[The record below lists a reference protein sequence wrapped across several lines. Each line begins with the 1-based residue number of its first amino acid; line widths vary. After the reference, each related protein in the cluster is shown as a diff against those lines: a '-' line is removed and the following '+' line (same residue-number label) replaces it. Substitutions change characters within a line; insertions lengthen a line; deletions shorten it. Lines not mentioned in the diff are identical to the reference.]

1 MLKTISNKINNTKI
15 LSREAQSINLLF
27 KAIVLIFVFLFT
39 TNSGFS
45 QFGFDKLEH
54 NFGNILA
61 GNNRFVDL
69 KFKNTTSEKI
79 YLLNI
84 RHDRTIKTLINNTTI
99 KPDSTLIIRIKYNPT
114 KKGRFKVEIP
124 VYLSNSF
131 EPFIFTIK
139 GNIKEIDNSMGL
151 DCPSF
156 GSQTP
161 KQRLNFDFTA
171 TVLDKKTNQPIHNAS
186 ITFINRGTVTN
197 IEKTNRRGIVKTT
210 IPIGLYYFVIDAEG
224 YIGTEFPKYINRQ
237 NDSIL
242 VYLDKPELVV
252 VNNKPIIIE
261 EEEPILVEEEEE
273 EEEEPIII
281 VINEKPKDSLP
292 KIMEKEEPTPVLK
305 RDSIPKI
312 MELKKDLLVQIVK
325 TPDTIPTLVK
335 IDTTPE
341 PKEDLTDFPE
351 LKYKPNNLVFLLDI
365 SSSMKKEGKL
375 DLLKASMIEMVNVLR
390 DVDKITIIT
399 YSTFAKVVLKTTTG
413 NNKDQIIEIIQNIK
427 GEGMTA
433 GVSGMKLAYRHA
445 KKNFIE
451 DGNNQIIMATDGNF
465 NRGNTKIDRL
475 VTKNR
480 EKGILISVMGIKNKP
495 EHASDMREISSLG
508 GGTYLFID
516 NYKVSKEILI
526 REIKRNS
533 TK

>member
-15 LSREAQSINLLF
+15 LSRKTQSVDLLF
-27 KAIVLIFVFLFT
+27 KAIVLIFALLFAV
-39 TNSGFS
+39 NSGFS

-54 NFGNILA
+54 NFGDIIA
-61 GNNRFVDL
+61 GNKRFVDL
-69 KFKNTTSEKI
+69 KFKNTTDEKI

-84 RHDRTIKTLINNTTI
+84 RHDRTIKTLINSTTI

-114 KKGRFKVEIP
+114 KKGKFKVKIP

-151 DCPSF
+151 DCPRF

-161 KQRLNFDFTA
+161 KQRLNFEFTA
-171 TVLDKKTNQPIHNAS
+171 TVLDKKTNEPIHNAS

-252 VNNKPIIIE
+252 INNEPITIE
-261 EEEPILVEEEEE
+261 KEEPILVEED
-273 EEEEPIII
+273 EPIVI
-281 VINEKPKDSLP
+281 VINKNPKDSLP
-292 KIMEKEEPTPVLK
+292 KIEEKEEPVPILK

-312 MELKKDLLVQIVK
+312 IEPKKDFPVQIVK

-335 IDTTPE
+335 IDTIPE
-341 PKEDLTDFPE
+341 PKENLTDFPE

-413 NNKDQIIEIIQNIK
+413 NNKEQIIEIIQNIK

-433 GVSGMKLAYRHA
+433 GASGMKLAYRHA

-475 VTKNR
+475 VTKNH

-495 EHASDMREISSLG
+495 EHASDMREISNLG

-526 REIKRNS
+526 QEIKRNS

>member
-27 KAIVLIFVFLFT
+27 KAITLIFAFLFT
-39 TNSGFS
+39 TNSSFS

-54 NFGNILA
+54 NFGNVLA

-69 KFKNTTSEKI
+69 KFKNTTNEKI

-84 RHDRTIKTLINNTTI
+84 RHDRTVKTLINSTTI

-114 KKGRFKVEIP
+114 KKGKFKVEIP

-139 GNIKEIDNSMGL
+139 GNIKEVDNSMGL

-156 GSQTP
+156 GSQVP
-161 KQRLNFDFTA
+161 KQRLNFKFTA
-171 TVLDKKTNQPIHNAS
+171 TILDKKTNQPIHNAG

-252 VNNKPIIIE
+252 INNKPITIE

-273 EEEEPIII
+273 EPIIV

-292 KIMEKEEPTPVLK
+292 KTVRKEEPIPILK

-312 MELKKDLLVQIVK
+312 IELKKDFPVQIVK
-325 TPDTIPTLVK
+325 IPDTI
-335 IDTTPE
+335 PE

-390 DVDKITIIT
+390 GVDKITIIT

-413 NNKDQIIEIIQNIK
+413 NNKEQIIEIIQNIK

-495 EHASDMREISSLG
+495 EHANDMREISSLG

>member
-1 MLKTISNKINNTKI
+1 MLRNISTKTNNTK
-15 LSREAQSINLLF
+15 LVNKETPSLNFLF
-27 KAIVLIFVFLFT
+27 KVITLIFLFLFT

-54 NFGNILA
+54 NFGDVLA
-61 GNNRFVDL
+61 GNKRFVDL
-69 KFKNTTSEKI
+69 KFKNTTGEDI
-79 YLLNI
+79 YLLNV
-84 RHDRTIKTLINNTTI
+84 RHGREIKTLINSKMI
-99 KPDSTLIIRIKYNPT
+99 KPDSTLIIRFKYNPAET
-114 KKGRFKVEIP
+114 GKFKIKIP

-131 EPFIFTIK
+131 DPFIFTLK

-151 DCPSF
+151 DCPRF
-156 GSQTP
+156 GSQIP
-161 KQRLNFDFTA
+161 KQRLNFKFTA
-171 TVLDKKTNQPIHNAS
+171 TILDKKTNEPIQNAG

-197 IEKTNRRGIVKTT
+197 IEKTNKNGIVKET
-210 IPIGLYYFVIDAEG
+210 IPIGLYYFVIDAEE

-242 VYLDKPELVV
+242 VYLDKPELIVI
-252 VNNKPIIIE
+252 NNEPIIIE
-261 EEEPILVEEEEE
+261 KEVPVIEEEN
-273 EEEEPIII
+273 EPIII
-281 VINEKPKDSLP
+281 VINEKPQDTLP
-292 KIMEKEEPTPVLK
+292 KIIEKEKPILVLK
-305 RDSIPKI
+305 QDSIPKI
-312 MELKKDLLVQIVK
+312 IELIKDLPVQS
-325 TPDTIPTLVK
+325 VK
-335 IDTTPE
+335 IDTIPE
-341 PKEDLTDFPE
+341 PKEDLADFPE

-375 DLLKASMIEMVNVLR
+375 DLLKASMIEMVSVLR
-390 DVDKITIIT
+390 EVDKITIIT

-413 NNKDQIIEIIQNIK
+413 NNKEQIIEIIQNIK

-445 KKNFIE
+445 KKNFIN

-475 VTKNR
+475 VIKNR

-495 EHASDMREISSLG
+495 EHANDMREISSLG